1 MKKSPIKFILLIL
14 ALLTQSCA
22 TVKNVHGTQPEST
35 VPPLA
40 EPPAAAKTP
49 EKPPVVAEP
58 SAEAVDEDSKMK
70 FSDLNNWTP
79 VTDRQYK
86 RMTRQRMEDESEL
99 NSSAGSLWKMDG
111 QTSYL
116 FAENKQRRPGDPT
129 SIKMEGQALKQ
140 IEMKVGVIQD
150 LLKKLEEQKLKA
162 QEDAEKAEE
171 EKRRLAL
178 IEEEKKMRA
187 EKIAKGEILIDPMA
201 DTYPPEP
208 ERKPANDV
216 AEKAKAEVK
225 PEAKKE
231 VEVKEEK
238 VDLKEVDLIPS
249 QIVEKT
255 AEGLYRIR
263 GQQFLTIKKK
273 PYKVLATALVRP
285 EDFSDAGVSSNK
297 LIEPQF
303 DVVHVKKAV
312 Q

>member
-1 MKKSPIKFILLIL
+1 MRKLQIKFILLIL
-14 ALLTQSCA
+14 VMLVQSCA
-22 TVKNVHGTQPEST
+22 TVKNVHTDQPAPRPSPTAE
-35 VPPLA
+35 VPIAVQMPA
-40 EPPAAAKTP
+40 KPPA
-49 EKPPVVAEP
+49 
-58 SAEAVDEDSKMK
+58 EASTEVVDEDSKMK

-129 SIKMEGQALKQ
+129 SIKMEGPALKQ

-162 QEDAEKAEE
+162 EEDVQKAEE

-178 IEEEKKMRA
+178 LEEEKKLRA

-208 ERKPANDV
+208 ERKPASDV
-216 AEKAKAEVK
+216 TEKTKAEAK
-225 PEAKKE
+225 TEAKKE

-255 AEGLYRIR
+255 VEGLYRIR

-285 EDFSDAGVSSNK
+285 EDFSDAGVSSSK